1 MQPIRLEIVDL
12 GATGGL
18 EAVENALR
26 TVPGVM
32 SVRLDPRGE
41 GVHVEA
47 ADSVNA
53 DDLLAAVQK
62 AGYIA
67 ALAS

>member
-1 MQPIRLEIVDL
+1 METIRLEIAGL
-12 GATGGL
+12 AGAN

-32 SVRLDPRGE
+32 SVRADPAGN
-41 GVHVEA
+41 GVRVEVTE
-47 ADSVNA
+47 SVKG
-53 DDLLAAVQK
+53 DDLIAAVGK

-67 ALAS
+67 VLAG